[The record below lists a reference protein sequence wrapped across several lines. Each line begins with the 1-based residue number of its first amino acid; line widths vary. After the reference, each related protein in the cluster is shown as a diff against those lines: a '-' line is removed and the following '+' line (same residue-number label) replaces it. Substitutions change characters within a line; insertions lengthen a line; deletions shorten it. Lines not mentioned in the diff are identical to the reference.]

1 MGDRADW
8 NYVNL
13 NSKASFVADKWYSY
27 QLLFKFKL
35 AFESQV
41 KCDWGSHGISNNEK
55 QVDFSFFS
63 FFSRNFFFSLYFR
76 TFLESFR

>member
-13 NSKASFVADKWYSY
+13 DSEASSVADKWYSY
-27 QLLFKFKL
+27 QLLFKSKS

-41 KCDWGSHGISNNEK
+41 KCDWGSHGITLY
-55 QVDFSFFS
+55 
-63 FFSRNFFFSLYFR
+63 FSLFPFCSMMF
-76 TFLESFR
+76 T